1 MKRHFDIRRYFY
13 ILVAITV
20 VLYVLSTFIFNKQ
33 PLSAINVVAGLL
45 FLVANAFIVYFT
57 VDFFAVTINHAA
69 PLVFGILT
77 LSFPAVAIYDPSLWC
92 ALPANLAFYVAARFY
107 GGDINDDLAF
117 LYSALLGIASLL
129 FAPLIWVAVFFL
141 IMNFWMAGDK
151 ARFVVSSIAGFLLP
165 LLVMIA
171 VRLATGDARLILPA
185 ITDYLSNAV
194 TLNVGL
200 GASSAARVFK
210 MATFL
215 VCFIVSL
222 VSFFRKAAQ
231 YSVSHSHVMIMILAY
246 SAVITLL
253 VVLFSYGAPAM
264 STMLIMVPVSLVIYD
279 YLVWSSSDR
288 GCRIAAAFLALAVLL
303 EYIFR

>member
-1 MKRHFDIRRYFY
+1 MKRRFDIRRYIY
-13 ILVAITV
+13 ILVAFTV
-20 VLYVLSTFIFNKQ
+20 VLYVLSTFVFNKQ
-33 PLSAINVVAGLL
+33 PFTALTVLGGLL

-69 PLVFGILT
+69 PFVFGILA
-77 LSFPAVAIYDPSLWC
+77 LSFPAVAVYDPSLWC

-117 LYSALLGIASLL
+117 LYSALLGIASLM
-129 FAPLIWVAVFFL
+129 FAPLLWVAVFLL

-151 ARFVVSSIAGFLLP
+151 ARFIVSSVAGFLLP
-165 LLVMIA
+165 LVVMLTF
-171 VRLATGDARLILPA
+171 RLATGDVRLIMPA
-185 ITDYLSNAV
+185 VTEYLKNAV
-194 TLNVGL
+194 TPYVGF

-210 MATFL
+210 VATFFI
-215 VCFIVSL
+215 CFVVSL
-222 VSFFRKAAQ
+222 VAFIRRAAQ
-231 YSVSHSHVMIMILAY
+231 YSVSHSHVVVMILAY

-253 VVLFSYGAPAM
+253 MVLFSYSSPAM

-279 YLVWSSSDR
+279 YLVWGSSDR